1 MSLVRGGGDRCLRS
15 GHSELNARLF
25 ILSIRGFQLLLFVY
39 FSFPFF
45 LIIVRRKLI
54 KSCTIHTSYFQDQ
67 RVGESIDS
75 SIIESDALENYV
87 RLPNFLF
94 RYAIYQSDMNIS
106 PTMTGERNIDLR
118 INQILPIST
127 IRSNNRRKK
136 F

>member
-1 MSLVRGGGDRCLRS
+1 MSPFWSFGIEREVIYSFDSWIPIVAFCI
-15 GHSELNARLF
+15 F
-25 ILSIRGFQLLLFVY
+25 FLS
-39 FSFPFF
+39 FF

>member
-1 MSLVRGGGDRCLRS
+1 MSPFWSFGIEREVIYSFDSWIPIVAFCI
-15 GHSELNARLF
+15 F
-25 ILSIRGFQLLLFVY
+25 FLS
-39 FSFPFF
+39 FF

-67 RVGESIDS
+67 RVGES
-75 SIIESDALENYV
+75 DALENYV

-106 PTMTGERNIDLR
+106 PMMTGERNIDLR